1 MLTFYRSKFKN
12 RVLFNKMAEHNE
24 ADLHSHTMAVRYTHT
39 NQYGGICGHGR
50 AMGAER
56 IAEVVECYT
65 FLRGR
70 ANGGVV
76 LVSHVATIKSQYN
89 IVYIC
94 NINMKVTYFSFVF
107 WYLSKIKILTM
118 QVHTQVYV
126 TFYFAHILT

>member
-1 MLTFYRSKFKN
+1 MLTFYRSKLKN

-24 ADLHSHTMAVRYTHT
+24 ANLHSHAMAVRYTHT

-70 ANGGVV
+70 ANGG
-76 LVSHVATIKSQYN
+76 LCWFRMS
-89 IVYIC
+89 
-94 NINMKVTYFSFVF
+94 
-107 WYLSKIKILTM
+107 LR
-118 QVHTQVYV
+118 
-126 TFYFAHILT
+126 